1 MTDRPAQPEPGRREP
16 EYYLYEEWPVVFVEP
31 PGGGLDCLAMNADTG
46 EFQREMRYYRDI
58 RTKLDANV
66 DRVPR
71 EEFVQWVER
80 QRGRHVKGE
89 GPVFALYE
97 TIQAVE
103 DTAREQGRT
112 LTDEER
118 ALIHTLRLR
127 THEMFEAAI
136 RERGGIGAQTGV

>member
-1 MTDRPAQPEPGRREP
+1 VTAAQSPGTAGRRAP

-58 RTKLDANV
+58 RTRLDANV
-66 DRVPR
+66 DRVSR
-71 EEFVQWVER
+71 DEFVQWVER
-80 QRGRHVKGE
+80 QRGKHVRGE

-97 TIQAVE
+97 TIRAVE
-103 DTAREQGRT
+103 DTARDEGRT

-118 ALIHTLRLR
+118 ALIHTLRRR

-136 RERGGIGAQTGV
+136 RERGGTGVPSGG